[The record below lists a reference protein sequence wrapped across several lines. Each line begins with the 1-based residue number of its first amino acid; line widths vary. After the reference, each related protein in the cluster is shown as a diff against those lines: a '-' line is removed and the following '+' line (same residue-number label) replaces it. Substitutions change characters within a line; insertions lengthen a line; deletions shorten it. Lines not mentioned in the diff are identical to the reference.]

1 MSDNEFEQGDAG
13 SSITELAEAGR
24 MKPGSLIMLKSEFP
38 CKVVSFSTAKPGKHG
53 SAKAMITGKDIFTD
67 RQYEE
72 TFGTGDMIP
81 RPVVK
86 KLELNCICVDGEF
99 LQCLLPNG
107 EMKEDCKL
115 PTEAHLEDVRKRI
128 EAILEAGTKECLVT
142 IQQWGER
149 QQVILCREGNDQW
162 ISTRHRETQVGLLV
176 QTDSCSLYD
185 CSHNPNANIQELDC
199 YLND

>member
-13 SSITELAEAGR
+13 ATTTELHEAGR
-24 MKPGSLIMLKSEFP
+24 MKPGSFIMLKGEFP

-86 KLELNCICVDGEF
+86 KNEYVCIAVDGDF
-99 LQCLLPNG
+99 LQLMTEVG
-107 EMKEDCKL
+107 EMKEDIKV
-115 PTEAHLEDVRKRI
+115 PTEEHLKDITKRI
-128 EAILEAGTKECLVT
+128 NDILEAGTRECLVT
-142 IQQWGER
+142 
-149 QQVILCREGNDQW
+149 V
-162 ISTRHRETQVGLLV
+162 
-176 QTDSCSLYD
+176 
-185 CSHNPNANIQELDC
+185 
-199 YLND
+199 